1 MVAGGEPKAAGGLAL
16 ASVQF
21 FFTLGWTV
29 YAIYLPGLLAAA
41 HLPGAWLPLLLM
53 ADQLIFSVMD
63 LVFALVADRL
73 ADGYRK
79 LARLLLWFTIIST
92 FAFVLLPMSGN
103 VSPSLLIAVLFIW
116 VLSASVLR
124 APTMVLLAK
133 RARAAQQGRLV
144 RWYAAGTALAA
155 ALSPYLGT
163 LLKGADPRLPFALA
177 AVTLLIAVVVLL
189 RTLVAAAPESRA
201 DEPQPVAF
209 AAYAPVLP
217 VLVLAAGGFQLHA
230 FVNAGPQY
238 LAYAA
243 KENLPW
249 LTPLLWVGFFAA
261 LPAVGALVKR
271 LGMLT
276 VATAGILL
284 AALGCYASAVADSLP
299 SLVAMQVLSGVGW
312 AAALAGLMEYAST
325 SGTRGAEGLFMG
337 SFFAVLAL
345 ATFGRILLV
354 SQLLPHSLQLQGLM
368 TFLPSGLLLAAGLIA
383 ALHAFR
389 VSGRRTEGAQLRSPE
404 KV

>member
-1 MVAGGEPKAAGGLAL
+1 MVSAGEPKAAGGLAL

-29 YAIYLPGLLAAA
+29 YVIYLPELLASA
-41 HLPGAWLPLLLM
+41 HMARAWLPLLLM
-53 ADQLIFSVMD
+53 ADQLIFAVMD
-63 LVFALVADRL
+63 IAFALVADRL
-73 ADGYRK
+73 TDGYRK
-79 LARLLLWFTIIST
+79 LARLLLWLTIIST

-124 APTMVLLAK
+124 APTVVLLAK
-133 RARAAQQGRLV
+133 RARAAQQGSLV
-144 RWYAAGTALAA
+144 RWYAAGMALAA
-155 ALSPYLGT
+155 ALSPYVGT
-163 LLKGADPRLPFALA
+163 LLKGVDPRLPFALA
-177 AVTLLIAVVVLL
+177 AVTLLIAVVVLM
-189 RTLVAAAPESRA
+189 RTVMAAGPETRVEA
-201 DEPQPVAF
+201 LQPVAF
-209 AAYAPVLP
+209 AVYAPALP
-217 VLVLAAGGFQLHA
+217 VLVLAAGGLQLHA

-238 LAYAA
+238 LAHAA

-249 LTPLLWVGFFAA
+249 LMPLLWVGFFAA

-276 VATAGILL
+276 VAAAGIFLT
-284 AALGCYASAVADSLP
+284 ALGSYASAVVDSLP
-299 SLVAMQVLSGVGW
+299 SLVVMQVLSGVGW

-354 SQLLPHSLQLQGLM
+354 STLLPHSPQLQGLM

-383 ALHAFR
+383 ALYAFK
-389 VSGRRTEGAQLRSPE
+389 VSGRHS
-404 KV
+404 VMS